1 MSFSG
6 SVAGLRRRGV
16 GRALRSSNCQ
26 ADGRLRSGPWGTM
39 PVCLRTGF
47 PMKISFVPLAAAAT
61 LFVSLGAATPAAFAA
76 QPSGPWVTSWA
87 TALQSIPARDSLPAL
102 YRAPE
107 VAGRT
112 VRQIVYPTLGG
123 TIARVRVSN
132 LYGRTPLVI
141 EAMAVAPSAGGAA
154 VAGAGSV
161 QVTFGGRAVVSVP
174 PGAALDSDPIHV
186 DLRAGAPYAI
196 SSYMGAEQTM
206 VAWHRVANQVN
217 YVSRPGN
224 HVADPSIGAFTA
236 RFTQYAWVT
245 GLAVEAPGASTVAAI
260 GDSITDGMRSSLNQ
274 NRRWPDALARRVA
287 QSQRTDLAVIDLG
300 ISGNRLLS
308 DSPCYGE
315 ALERRFVRDALD
327 HAGVRTVVL
336 LIGINDINFQAMP
349 ARSGLD
355 CDFPHT
361 HVDANDLIAGYRR
374 VIAQAHGRGVRV
386 LGATLTPASLPP
398 GREAIRTAVNQWI
411 RTSGAFDGVVD
422 FDAALRDPADPVR
435 LRYGYDSGDHVHPSD
450 AGYAAM
456 ANAVP
461 LGALTG
467 K

>member
-1 MSFSG
+1 MF
-6 SVAGLRRRGV
+6 
-16 GRALRSSNCQ
+16 
-26 ADGRLRSGPWGTM
+26 
-39 PVCLRTGF
+39 
-47 PMKISFVPLAAAAT
+47 I
-61 LFVSLGAATPAAFAA
+61 SLGAGSPAFAD
-76 QPSGPWVTSWA
+76 QSSGPWVTSWA
-87 TALQSIPARDSLPAL
+87 TALQSIPERDALPAL

-123 TIARVRVSN
+123 TVARVHVSN

-141 EAMAVAPSAGGAA
+141 EAMAIAPSAGGAA
-154 VAGAGSV
+154 ASEARTAH
-161 QVTFGGRAVVSVP
+161 VTFGGRAAVSVP
-174 PGAALDSDPIHV
+174 PGAALDSDPVQI
-186 DLRAGAPYAI
+186 DLKAHAPYAI
-196 SSYMGAEQTM
+196 SSYMGPEQKM
-206 VAWHRVANQVN
+206 VAWHRVANQVS

-224 HVADPSIGAFTA
+224 HVADPSIGAFTE

-274 NRRWPDALARRVA
+274 NRRWPDALARRIA

-315 ALERRFVRDALD
+315 ALERRFGRDALG
-327 HAGVRTVVL
+327 HPGVKTVVL

-349 ARSGLD
+349 ARSALD

-374 VIAQAHGRGVRV
+374 VIAQAHGRGVRIF
-386 LGATLTPASLPP
+386 GATLTPASLPP
-398 GREAIRTAVNQWI
+398 EREAIRTAVNQWI

-435 LRYGYDSGDHVHPSD
+435 LRYGYDSGDHIHPSD

-461 LGALTG
+461 LGGLTR